1 VSTYDSAY
9 ANDHRVQPHPDDG
22 SWMVFSSD
30 YRTEWWVIQNCCG
43 WDAYDADGSPI
54 PAASGKPSRDE
65 AIRVLIGDPR

>member
-1 VSTYDSAY
+1 
-9 ANDHRVQPHPDDG
+9 
-22 SWMVFSSD
+22 MVFSSD